1 MRKISIVLTEPE
13 AAALEELARRAGIS
27 VEEAAAKAVRFVVK
41 EVTDW
46 ALRRA
51 RQSANGGEERW
62 CVAMP
67 SRIERQFRRF
77 FGTALARTIALHLH
91 WRFDGRDEAPSL

>member
-1 MRKISIVLTEPE
+1 MREISIVLTELE

-27 VEEAAAKAVRFVVK
+27 VEEAAAKAVRFVVR

-46 ALRRA
+46 VLHRA

-62 CVAMP
+62 FVITP
-67 SRIERQFRRF
+67 SRKS
-77 FGTALARTIALHLH
+77 A
-91 WRFDGRDEAPSL
+91 

>member
-27 VEEAAAKAVRFVVK
+27 VEEAAAKAVRFVLR

-46 ALRRA
+46 ALHCA
-51 RQSANGGEERW
+51 RQSADGGEERW

-67 SRIERQFRRF
+67 FRKS
-77 FGTALARTIALHLH
+77 A
-91 WRFDGRDEAPSL
+91 

>member
-1 MRKISIVLTEPE
+1 MREISVALTELE

-27 VEEAAAKAVRFVVK
+27 VEEAAAKAVRFVLR

-46 ALRRA
+46 ALHRA
-51 RQSANGGEERW
+51 RQNADGGEERW

-67 SRIERQFRRF
+67 FRKS
-77 FGTALARTIALHLH
+77 A
-91 WRFDGRDEAPSL
+91 

>member
-1 MRKISIVLTEPE
+1 MRKISVVLTEPE

-27 VEEAAAKAVRFVVK
+27 VEEAAAKAVRFVLR

-46 ALRRA
+46 ALYCVRR
-51 RQSANGGEERW
+51 STNGGEERW

-67 SRIERQFRRF
+67 SRKS
-77 FGTALARTIALHLH
+77 A
-91 WRFDGRDEAPSL
+91 

>member
-27 VEEAAAKAVRFVVK
+27 VEEAAAKAVRFVLR

-46 ALRRA
+46 ALHRA
-51 RQSANGGEERW
+51 RQNANGGEERW
-62 CVAMP
+62 RVVTPFQKSA
-67 SRIERQFRRF
+67 
-77 FGTALARTIALHLH
+77 
-91 WRFDGRDEAPSL
+91 